1 MPDDYIEP
9 DNQHE
14 SRSGRQ
20 SWRRPAATFG
30 LGVAALAGMISLAVP
45 VASPT
50 GKNTEVTVQAIV
62 AASNDAPINML
73 AFTACTSPTT
83 VQCPC

>member
-1 MPDDYIEP
+1 
-9 DNQHE
+9 
-14 SRSGRQ
+14 
-20 SWRRPAATFG
+20 
-30 LGVAALAGMISLAVP
+30 MISLAAP

-73 AFTACTSPTT
+73 VFTACTSPTT